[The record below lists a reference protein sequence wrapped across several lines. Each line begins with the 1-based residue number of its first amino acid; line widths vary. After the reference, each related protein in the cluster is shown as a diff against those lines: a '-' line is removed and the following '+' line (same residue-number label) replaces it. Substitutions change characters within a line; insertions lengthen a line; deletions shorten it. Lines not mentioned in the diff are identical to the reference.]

1 MICAYHYI
9 YACVDI
15 MHSWVMTSFRHL
27 IVSLICRD
35 HVRFQQFY
43 LLICI
48 KLIKQPH
55 ITTTIIS
62 IIMWCLSAVSSSS
75 YNHDVQE
82 LQIGL
87 HLRVLSS
94 SHQSVITGVPIS
106 NKRNSSCGCFQCRMR
121 YQVSNQ
127 PTTCG
132 SSLPYLTPP
141 KVHTKR

>member
-1 MICAYHYI
+1 MCIPLHLCLRGHY
-9 YACVDI
+9 ALMSHDI
-15 MHSWVMTSFRHL
+15 ISTFNCESHMS
-27 IVSLICRD
+27 
-35 HVRFQQFY
+35 RFQQFY

-75 YNHDVQE
+75 YNDDVQE

-87 HLRVLSS
+87 HLRVLTS